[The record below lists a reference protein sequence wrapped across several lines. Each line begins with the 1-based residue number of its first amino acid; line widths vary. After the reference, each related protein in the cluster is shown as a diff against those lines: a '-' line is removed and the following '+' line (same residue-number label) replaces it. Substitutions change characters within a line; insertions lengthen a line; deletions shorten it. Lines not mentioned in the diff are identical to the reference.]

1 MSGKVVSPTEV
12 AATGYAVGL
21 GSGFIVTKRAKRVR
35 PSQTKGKLG
44 NHVKLIR
51 GVIREVAGWSPYE
64 KRIQEILKGGGN
76 NPNKRAWRFAKLR
89 LGTHQ
94 RAKRKVAEMT
104 AVNALLAQKA
114 QQASKQKATTKSKS
128 TKPKSDK
135 KTEKK
140 APKPKA
146 PKAEA
151 KAAEKKEE
159 PKAETKAEK
168 PAKEAKKEPKGKEAP
183 AAKEKEAK
191 KEAPPAA
198 AAKGK
203 ETKGKEPKEAKPPK
217 DKKK

>member
-12 AATGYAVGL
+12 KATGYAVGL
-21 GSGFIVTKRAKRVR
+21 GSGFIVTKRSKRVR

-104 AVNALLAQKA
+104 AVNALVAQKA
-114 QQASKQKATTKSKS
+114 QQVSKQKAATKSKAK
-128 TKPKSDK
+128 TKTDKKSD
-135 KTEKK
+135 KK

-146 PKAEA
+146 PKADA

-159 PKAETKAEK
+159 TKAEAPKAEK
-168 PAKEAKKEPKGKEAP
+168 PAKDAKKDAKKDAP
-183 AAKEKEAK
+183 APKEKEAK
-191 KEAPPAA
+191 KEAAPAA
-198 AAKGK
+198 AKK
-203 ETKGKEPKEAKPPK
+203 ETKAKEPKEAKAAK
-217 DKKK
+217 DPKKK